1 MNELRMY
8 VEHLFQGKVLT
19 AENIELKEEIYGN
32 LVARYEDYLAQ
43 GLSEAEALTR
53 TKASVPS
60 IDDVL
65 SGDAALDDAGEA
77 EAAPTTVI
85 PAAEPTVQMAK
96 PAAPAAGTPVPPTP
110 ASGTSAGAPTVSPK
124 TRPKWPMVLG
134 IVAVAL
140 IALFGLFEFVI
151 DPWLDHQEEM
161 TEIQAEQ
168 EWREQQNQS
177 KPSTSTTAGNDGD
190 TSSNQGS
197 STTTGNQGANATG
210 GSQQGMPHFDDPED
224 QREWEATTA
233 LDSEITGSSID
244 TLKKYSGDSTT
255 KVQLF
260 ENLPLGSYVERT
272 GTEQSGDSFD
282 VRYGNVNEDIDGD
295 AIDRAIVYDAVAA
308 LCVYSDLNTVNVTV
322 HEQYDSEYDVDI
334 FAFERATL
342 EQLLSDASGGS
353 VTQLNSSLYES
364 GDQWNAVRDL
374 VMRESVYDRATDWA
388 ERS

>member
-65 SGDAALDDAGEA
+65 SGDVALDDADEA

-96 PAAPAAGTPVPPTP
+96 PAASAATPVPPAS
-110 ASGTSAGAPTVSPK
+110 ASGVNAGSPAASSK
-124 TRPKWPMVLG
+124 ARPKWPMVLG

-161 TEIQAEQ
+161 AEIQAEQ

-177 KPSTSTTAGNDGD
+177 KPVTSTATGNNGSA
-190 TSSNQGS
+190 SSNQDS
-197 STTTGNQGANATG
+197 STSTGNQGTSATG
-210 GSQQGMPHFDDPED
+210 GGQQTTPRFDDPED

-233 LDSEITGSSID
+233 LDNEIANSSID
-244 TLKKYSGDSTT
+244 TLKSYTGNGSAAD
-255 KVQLF
+255 QLF
-260 ENLPLGSYVERT
+260 RNLPLGGSVESVSSAA
-272 GTEQSGDSFD
+272 GSVD
-282 VRYGNVNEDIDGD
+282 VRYSNVNEGIDGD

-334 FAFERATL
+334 YAFERSTL
-342 EQLLSDASGGS
+342 EQLLSDASSGS
-353 VTQLNSSLYES
+353 ITQLNSSLYES

-388 ERS
+388 ERN

>member
-65 SGDAALDDAGEA
+65 SGDAALDDAGEE

-96 PAAPAAGTPVPPTP
+96 PAASAATPVPPAS
-110 ASGTSAGAPTVSPK
+110 ASGVNAGSPAASSK
-124 TRPKWPMVLG
+124 ARPKWPMVLG

-161 TEIQAEQ
+161 AEIQAEQ

-177 KPSTSTTAGNDGD
+177 KPVTSTATGNNGSA
-190 TSSNQGS
+190 SSNQDS
-197 STTTGNQGANATG
+197 STSTGNQGTSATG
-210 GSQQGMPHFDDPED
+210 GGQQTTPRFDDPED

-233 LDSEITGSSID
+233 LDNEITGSSID
-244 TLKKYSGDSTT
+244 TLKSYTGNGSAAD
-255 KVQLF
+255 QLF
-260 ENLPLGSYVERT
+260 RNLPLGGSVESVSSAA
-272 GTEQSGDSFD
+272 GSVD
-282 VRYGNVNEDIDGD
+282 VRYSNVNEDIDGD

-334 FAFERATL
+334 YAFERSTL
-342 EQLLSDASGGS
+342 EQLLSDASSGS
-353 VTQLNSSLYES
+353 ITQLNSSLYES

-388 ERS
+388 ERN